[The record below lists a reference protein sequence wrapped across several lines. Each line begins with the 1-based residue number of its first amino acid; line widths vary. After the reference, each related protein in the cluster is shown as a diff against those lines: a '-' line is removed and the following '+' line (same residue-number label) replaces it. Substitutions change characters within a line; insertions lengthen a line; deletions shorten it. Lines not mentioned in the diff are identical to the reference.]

1 MEKRPD
7 QKQRGA
13 LMLYHL
19 MNWLDEAY
27 DIPGFG
33 AVDFITTRTA
43 LAAATALII
52 SLIIGKNII
61 NWLKSMQLGEVIRDD
76 IGLDS
81 HLSKANTPTMGGVI
95 IILAIVIPAL
105 LWMNLF
111 SIYTWMIVFVTI
123 VLGVVGFA
131 DDYIKVVKRD
141 KSGLHGWL
149 KVGGQVFVG
158 LVLGATLY
166 FWPEFTEFNTLS
178 TVPFLKNVN
187 IDYAFLGE
195 SAGWIIYIPF
205 VVFIITAVSNS
216 ANLTDGLDGLLS
228 GTSAIAGIILGIFA
242 YVSGRVDF
250 SGFLNIM
257 YLPGSGELTI
267 FAASMV
273 GGCLGFLW
281 YNSHPASVFMGDT
294 GSLALGGALGALALM
309 IHKEL
314 LLPIICGIFMVET
327 LSVII
332 QTGWF
337 KYTKNKTG
345 EGKRVFL
352 MTPIHHHFEKQGW
365 PESKI
370 VVRFWII
377 AILLG
382 IISLLTLKLR

>member
-1 MEKRPD
+1 
-7 QKQRGA
+7 
-13 LMLYHL
+13 MLYSL
-19 MNWLDEAY
+19 IDWLNQVY
-27 DIPGFG
+27 SPPGFG
-33 AVDFITTRTA
+33 AFDFITTRTA
-43 LAAATALII
+43 FAAATALII
-52 SLIIGKNII
+52 SLIIGNNII
-61 NWLKSMQLGEVIRDD
+61 KWLQRMQLKETIRDD

-95 IILAIVIPAL
+95 IILATVIPAL
-105 LWMNLF
+105 LWMNMT
-111 SIYTWMIVFVTI
+111 SIYTWLIIFVTL
-123 VLGVVGFA
+123 VLGIVGFI
-131 DDYIKVVKRD
+131 DDYIKVVKKD
-141 KSGLHGWL
+141 KSGLHGWF

-158 LVLGATLY
+158 LVLGSFLY
-166 FWPEFTEFNTLS
+166 FWPDFHEFNTLT
-178 TVPFLKNVN
+178 TVPFLKDVN
-187 IDYAFLGE
+187 INYAIFGQELG
-195 SAGWIIYIPF
+195 WLVYIPLVIF
-205 VVFIITAVSNS
+205 VVTAVSNS

-228 GTSAIAGIILGIFA
+228 GTSAIAGVILGIFA

-267 FAASMV
+267 FAASLV

-294 GSLALGGALGALALM
+294 GSLAIGGAIGALALM

-314 LLPIICGIFMVET
+314 LLPIICGVFVVET

-332 QTGWF
+332 QTTYF
-337 KYTKNKTG
+337 KYTKRKFG

-352 MTPIHHHFEKQGW
+352 MTPIHHHFEKEGW